1 MRRSRNQ
8 QNSTGGCTVNKRIIT
23 YTQAINEALQQEM
36 ERDPSIFVYGLD
48 VADHKGI
55 NGTTLGLA
63 EKFPGRC
70 LSTPLSEEAN
80 MGLGLGAAI
89 NGLRPVNVHIRVEFL
104 LLAFNQLVNMVSSAT
119 YGSNGKLSV
128 PMVIRVLVG
137 RGWGQGFQHSK
148 SLQSIFAHIP
158 GLKIIMPATPYDAK
172 GMLIAAIRDDNPVIC
187 MEHRFLFWQEGE
199 VPSEP
204 YIVPLGKC
212 AIIRSGSDITIA
224 ASSWSCV
231 DAFDAANVLAQ
242 KHKISIE
249 LIDVRTIA
257 PFDDVTVN
265 KSVQK
270 TGHCIV
276 VDNDWTHCGF
286 SAEVAAR
293 VQENCFA
300 SLLSPVTRI
309 GFAPTHCPT
318 TRPMEDLYY
327 PNAETIIRATEKK
340 LGLKPADLSS
350 EKFHNYENKFKGPF

>member
-1 MRRSRNQ
+1 VS
-8 QNSTGGCTVNKRIIT
+8 KRIIT
-23 YTQAINEALQQEM
+23 YAQAINEALRQEM
-36 ERDPSIFVYGLD
+36 ERDSSVFVYGLD

-55 NGTTLGLA
+55 NGTTSGLA

-70 LSTPLSEEAN
+70 LSTPLSEEAL
-80 MGLGLGAAI
+80 MGFGLGAAI

-104 LLAFNQLVNMVSSAT
+104 LVAFNQLVNMLASAR

-128 PMVIRVLVG
+128 PIVIRVLIG

-158 GLKIIMPATPYDAK
+158 GLKVIMPATPYDAK

-199 VPSEP
+199 VPFEP
-204 YIVPLGKC
+204 YTVPLGKC
-212 AIIRSGSDITIA
+212 SILRSGSDVTIV

-231 DAFDAANVLAQ
+231 DALDAAKVLER
-242 KHKISIE
+242 KHNILAE
-249 LIDVRTIA
+249 LINVRTIA
-257 PFDDVTVN
+257 PFDDATVN
-265 KSVQK
+265 QSVRK

-276 VDNDWTHCGF
+276 VDSDWTHCGF

-293 VQENCFA
+293 VQEDCFG
-300 SLLSPVTRI
+300 SLRSPVTRI

-327 PNAETIIRATEKK
+327 PNAETIIRVTEKK
-340 LGLKPADLSS
+340 LGLKPADLSD